1 MFSAWLSAGGSM
13 INDIYLSATLN
24 EKIKKELQKKEFPS
38 ATLFHFLDEE
48 TYTKIQAELLRTY
61 FRPEQ
66 LLTSHS
72 YATAELSPTLN
83 KLFLSPECKEFI
95 SSLLDTAAFKIN
107 ARLYRFGWKDYT
119 LVSNDSLPKLGVDI
133 ILNLTEAWN
142 EDFGGVVR
150 YKDTEGNF
158 ISLPAQGNVFTI
170 VRTSDEIQQF
180 VQYINHH
187 AEKRKR
193 LMVMGKIR

>member
-13 INDIYLSATLN
+13 INDLYLSDTLK
-24 EKIKKELQKKEFPS
+24 EKIKIELQKKEFPS

-48 TYTKIQAELLRTY
+48 TYKKIPAELLRTY

-72 YATAELSPTLN
+72 YATAEIPPTLKRLFSSSEWLN
-83 KLFLSPECKEFI
+83 FLSSVTGTEI
-95 SSLLDTAAFKIN
+95 RALDLK
-107 ARLYRFGWKDYT
+107 LYRFGWKDYT

-142 EDFGGVVR
+142 EVFGGVVR
-150 YKDTEGNF
+150 YKDAEGNF
-158 ISLPAQGNVFTI
+158 ISLPAPGNVFTI
-170 VRTSDEIQQF
+170 VRASNRIQQF